1 MMSNKIIMPTKEE
14 VKILLS
20 LMIENKFIYE
30 QTVGELLGLKWVD
43 SLMPKIKDEQ
53 EWGYE
58 GLNQFFID
66 NDIAPT
72 CTLKEALDKLNK
84 N

>member
-1 MMSNKIIMPTKEE
+1 MHTEIIVPTKTE
-14 VKILLS
+14 VKKLLTLIIS
-20 LMIENKFIYE
+20 RDFIKE

-43 SLMPKIKDEQ
+43 SLMPKIKGEP

>member
-1 MMSNKIIMPTKEE
+1 MHNEIIVHTKKE
-14 VKILLS
+14 VKKLLT
-20 LMIENKFIYE
+20 LMISRDFIKE

-43 SLMPKIKDEQ
+43 SLMPKIKGEP

>member
-1 MMSNKIIMPTKEE
+1 MHTEIIVPTKTE
-14 VKILLS
+14 VKKLLT
-20 LMIENKFIYE
+20 LMISRDFIKE

-43 SLMPKIKDEQ
+43 SLMPKIKGEP

-72 CTLKEALDKLNK
+72 CTLKEALDKLN
-84 N
+84 NN

>member
-1 MMSNKIIMPTKEE
+1 MHTEIIVPTKTE
-14 VKILLS
+14 VKKLLT
-20 LMIENKFIYE
+20 LMISRDFIKE

-43 SLMPKIKDEQ
+43 SLMPKIKGEP

>member
-1 MMSNKIIMPTKEE
+1 MHTEIIVPTKTE
-14 VKILLS
+14 VKKLLT
-20 LMIENKFIYE
+20 LMISRDFIKE

-43 SLMPKIKDEQ
+43 SLMPKIKGEP

-66 NDIAPT
+66 NDIAST